1 MSAPYRVIFDGRCN
15 LCTTLVQALERLDQG
30 QRFHYIP
37 MQDEVALQQ
46 WHITP
51 EDCEQ
56 GMILIQVADPQQRW
70 QGSEA
75 AEEIARLLPGGA
87 AVIQTYRALPG
98 LKGWGDR
105 TYEQVRDNRYAW
117 FGQRSETYASDYPHP
132 SEDVCSSCP

>member
-1 MSAPYRVIFDGRCN
+1 MSAPYLVIFDGRCN

-30 QRFHYIP
+30 QRFRYIP
-37 MQDEVALQQ
+37 MQDESTLQQ

-51 EDCEQ
+51 EDCEK

-70 QGSEA
+70 QGSDA

-87 AVIQTYRALPG
+87 AVIQAYRVLPG
-98 LKGWGDR
+98 LKWLGDR

-117 FGQRSETYASDYPHP
+117 FGQRPETYASDYPQP
-132 SEDVCSSCP
+132 PDPCSSCS